1 MICRNCGT
9 ELPDGALYCAEC
21 GERVFP
27 YEKTAPDPSYE
38 SEPPVNPYEKGGYP
52 PPPPPYSY
60 EPPVN
65 DKAPTVKD
73 YLKWMLLYPL
83 LTFIPGVGLIIYLVL
98 CVNHA
103 FDKTNVARASFFKAM
118 LISFIISIAA
128 VAVAVII
135 FFSLFAGL
143 VAGGATFYDD
153 VYSDIF
159 NEFAYGA
166 MRMFF

>member
-9 ELPDGALYCAEC
+9 LIPDGNLYCSEC

-27 YEKTAPDPSYE
+27 YEKTEPDPASE
-38 SEPPVNPYEKGGYP
+38 TEPPTEPYEKGGYP
-52 PPPPPYSY
+52 PPYSF
-60 EPPVN
+60 EPPVK

-83 LTFIPGVGLIIYLVL
+83 LTFIPGIGLIIYIVI

-103 FDKTNVARASFFKAM
+103 LDKTNVARANFFKAT
-118 LISFIISIAA
+118 LISFVISIAV
-128 VAVAVII
+128 VAVVVII
-135 FFSLFAGL
+135 FFALFAGL
-143 VAGGATFYDD
+143 VASGASLYDD